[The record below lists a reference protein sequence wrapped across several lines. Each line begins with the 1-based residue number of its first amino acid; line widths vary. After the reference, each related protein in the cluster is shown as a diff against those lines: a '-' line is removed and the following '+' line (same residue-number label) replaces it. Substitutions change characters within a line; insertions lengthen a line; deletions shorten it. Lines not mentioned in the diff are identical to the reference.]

1 MALPSSHGSFFP
13 ILRPIRGFLRISNFL
28 RSLTQQRLNQ
38 SVSSLLL
45 SVTPRVHFKA
55 ALSLSPHLLLL
66 V

>member
-1 MALPSSHGSFFP
+1 MVLPSLHGSFFP

-45 SVTPRVHFKA
+45 SVTPPVNFKS
-55 ALSLSPHLLLL
+55 ALSLSPHPLPL